1 MLADLLA
8 QRDIPTG
15 RIVLSIGGAIVGL
28 IVLGLVLLAVRRRL
42 LSGDDPARATLD
54 METLQRQKRE
64 GTISEEEFRS
74 LRRALLGLPREGVAA
89 GTEKDT
95 PEE

>member
-15 RIVLSIGGAIVGL
+15 RLIVSLGGAIVGL

-42 LSGDDPARATLD
+42 LAGDDPARAPLD
-54 METLQRQKRE
+54 MESLQRQKRE
-64 GTISEEEFRS
+64 GVISEDEFRS
-74 LRRALLGLPREGVAA
+74 LRRALLGLPPEDVPAA
-89 GTEKDT
+89 PENDT
-95 PEE
+95 PED